1 MVAIVM
7 FLAGTSEVFPGV
19 VVRSYARF
27 LCMLVSTAVRLLLDG
42 EVHICYGAERAHT
55 ALLHRAQ
62 RARQGRAAGVQHERH
77 RRGAQR
83 GKTETV
89 LLLARAPLALL
100 LLVQKPR
107 ERVRATLLAPLG
119 AQVAEHDPNEEDS
132 VEGHDD
138 DDVQVRVAVASTG
151 ERASVALL
159 R

>member
-1 MVAIVM
+1 M

-27 LCMLVSTAVRLLLDG
+27 RCILGSTAVRLLLDG

-62 RARQGRAAGVQHERH
+62 RARQRRAAGVQHERH
-77 RRGAQR
+77 RRGEER
-83 GKTETV
+83 GKCGKTETV

-119 AQVAEHDPNEEDS
+119 AQVTEHDPNEEDS
-132 VEGHDD
+132 VEGHHD

-151 ERASVALL
+151 QRASVALL